1 VDAGLRRAM
10 ALLPRLDYADP
21 ARVRATMRRY
31 TRLAQSTGLW
41 KSKDERV
48 KVEDRSVM
56 SAGGI
61 AVPVRCYFPHARSN
75 PCPAIVFFHGGA
87 FVIGDLDFEHSRCL
101 EMAAETSC
109 IVISADYRLAPEHPF
124 PAGFDDCCAVFE
136 WTTTHAAD
144 LGVDAKRVAV
154 AGASAG
160 GALAAAVT
168 LAARDR
174 GLTQAAFQMLIY
186 PVTDDR
192 MTAPSMTAFIDIQG
206 WNRRNSE
213 HMWRHYLG
221 GSMDISHYAAPA
233 RAANLADL
241 PPAYVMTAELDAL
254 RDEGIAYAQRLLEAG
269 IAVELHHFA
278 EAFHGF
284 DTLANT
290 PTSIRAR
297 AEQYS
302 CLRTALGVAGA

>member
-1 VDAGLRRAM
+1 LDAGLRRAM
-10 ALLPRLDYADP
+10 ALLPRLDYANP
-21 ARVRATMRRY
+21 ADVRARMHRFALLSQR
-31 TRLAQSTGLW
+31 AGLW
-41 KSKDERV
+41 KSSDERV
-48 KVEDRSVM
+48 EFSDRVVT
-56 SAGGI
+56 SAGVS
-61 AVPVRCYFPHARSN
+61 VPVRCYAPLRKLK
-75 PCPAIVFFHGGA
+75 PCPAVVFFHGGA

-101 EMAAETSC
+101 EMAAETNC
-109 IVISADYRLAPEHPF
+109 VVISVDYRLAPEHPF
-124 PAGFDDCCAVFE
+124 PAGFDDCCAVYE
-136 WTTTHAAD
+136 WMLANSGE
-144 LGVDAKRVAV
+144 LGIDASRIAV

-160 GALAAAVT
+160 GALAAAVA

-174 GLTQAAFQMLIY
+174 GMPLPALQMLLY

-192 MTAPSMTAFIDIQG
+192 MTGVSMTSFVDIQG

-221 GSMDISHYAAPA
+221 EPTAETSQYAAPA
-233 RAANLADL
+233 RATDVTGL

-269 IAVELHHFA
+269 IAVELHHFP

-290 PTSIRAR
+290 PLSSRAR
-297 AEQYS
+297 AEQYA
-302 CLRTALGVAGA
+302 CLRTALGVVNH